1 MNAPL
6 PPRVPPRFV
15 PVLTEVVHGD
25 TGAPLPL
32 RPSADAVAP
41 PWGDA
46 IAPATPGVVVSQAAT
61 PPAALPAT
69 TPATPPAFDALDDQL
84 IHRVMQRVDVALE
97 RNLHDAVASMVLQ
110 HTQSLVPRL
119 REEIEFVVRQA
130 VAEAVAAE
138 LAQRRAT

>member
-1 MNAPL
+1 MTESP

-15 PVLTEVVHGD
+15 PVLTEVVHAD
-25 TGAPLPL
+25 T
-32 RPSADAVAP
+32 
-41 PWGDA
+41 
-46 IAPATPGVVVSQAAT
+46 IAPALWQESAAT
-61 PPAALPAT
+61 VVPPAALPIT
-69 TPATPPAFDALDDQL
+69 TAAPLVPAPAPALDALEDQL

-97 RNLHDAVASMVLQ
+97 RQLHDAVATMVLQ

-138 LAQRRAT
+138 LAQRQKS

>member
-1 MNAPL
+1 MTESP

-15 PVLTEVVHGD
+15 PVLTEVVQ
-25 TGAPLPL
+25 
-32 RPSADAVAP
+32 ADAVAAP
-41 PWGDA
+41 LWQESPA
-46 IAPATPGVVVSQAAT
+46 TAPAPVLPIAPASAS
-61 PPAALPAT
+61 AL
-69 TPATPPAFDALDDQL
+69 DALEDQL

-97 RNLHDAVASMVLQ
+97 RQLHDAVATMVLQ

-138 LAQRRAT
+138 LAQRQTF

>member
-1 MNAPL
+1 MTESP

-15 PVLTEVVHGD
+15 PVLTEVV
-25 TGAPLPL
+25 
-32 RPSADAVAP
+32 SA
-41 PWGDA
+41 DA
-46 IAPATPGVVVSQAAT
+46 IAPALRQESAAT
-61 PPAALPAT
+61 APPPALPVSTAAPALAL
-69 TPATPPAFDALDDQL
+69 DALEDQL

-97 RNLHDAVASMVLQ
+97 RQLHDAVATMVLQ

-138 LAQRRAT
+138 LAQRQKS